1 MDDVE
6 DDHVKIETHRPLVK
20 KLNSSAAR
28 ILIIGQ
34 VGFVLVHTTM
44 YMIGLR
50 FWNVVT
56 PYYMLMYVLEEIPNA
71 YNFFTMH

>member
-1 MDDVE
+1 
-6 DDHVKIETHRPLVK
+6 VK

-71 YNFFTMH
+71 YNFLLCISASFDYLVPNNINGSEN